1 MCVEVPS
8 NDYTLCHKLAMD
20 MLYEVNCF
28 PHFTSFNGKV
38 YCRLSGQIY
47 NEISDYEF
55 AATKFM
61 EYLSKAKAAQSKL

>member
-1 MCVEVPS
+1 
-8 NDYTLCHKLAMD
+8 

-47 NEISDYEF
+47 NDISDYEF

-61 EYLSKAKAAQSKL
+61 EYLAKAKGWDAKL